1 MRTDIPPLLQYPIGD
16 AAYAFTASLI
26 SMFYAPGWGGSARG
40 LVGLLRALM
49 PGGNSRQKP
58 KQQ

>member
-26 SMFYAPGWGGSARG
+26 SMFYAPGWGGCARG
-40 LVGLLRALM
+40 LIGLLRSVM
-49 PGGNSRQKP
+49 PSIGSRQKP
-58 KQQ
+58 KWQ

>member
-26 SMFYAPGWGGSARG
+26 AMFYAPSWGGAARG
-40 LVGLLRALM
+40 LAGLLRAVM
-49 PGGNSRQKP
+49 PGGSGKS